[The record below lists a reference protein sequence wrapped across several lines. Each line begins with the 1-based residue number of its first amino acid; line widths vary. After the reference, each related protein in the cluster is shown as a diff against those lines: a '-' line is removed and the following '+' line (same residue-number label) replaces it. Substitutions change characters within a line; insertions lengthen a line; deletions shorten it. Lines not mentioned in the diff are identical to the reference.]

1 MLDNQQQ
8 LDNALRQVCEIE
20 TIAREL
26 YEMNKTAFDGNKLLS
41 KSFKDFFLVLT
52 ETKARLENPTLSIA
66 MVGTTSAGKST
77 IVNALSRRNVA
88 PMEKKETSAGILKLI
103 HSDKRSI
110 NIVKTKGAK
119 WAVGTTSD
127 ISDDETQAMIAGIY
141 DKYKRFIKTAAAP
154 EIVVSGPLQWQTNRE
169 LLDLPENLNVEFID
183 LPGLKTLT
191 DNKNLSVIQS
201 ALSKSLCVIAMDFND
216 VDEKR
221 KELLLEEL
229 KDIVKAMSGKT
240 DSLLF
245 LLNKVDDVKS
255 TDVPVDIVINGGLHN
270 GIKVKGLKKTIA
282 EGLALGKKD
291 NINIIPF
298 VGLLLYDIE
307 QAIVKDAKGNIID
320 YNSQKL
326 SELFEDCENV
336 FSKNKKSF
344 TEEEKKTYRFVHDAI
359 EDGDNIST
367 EIMVKFSE
375 LCYRI
380 SHASEFYEELRSRIQ
395 NSFNDIVICPIIFD
409 LNNNLNKLIADVVSY
424 ININKKAS
432 KLELFSERLGVLKMK
447 LFLLG
452 TNSEET
458 YESINQELG
467 KISDELDGLKVAEDE
482 DALFVYNRMKRDVAK
497 LKETIAQHPMGFIDA
512 QIEDINNSIT
522 DITMNLV
529 GLQGA
534 DNVNKYLNDIKD
546 TNRAVNV
553 FNGISSI
560 PENIK
565 KRLIAEVITP
575 FRKSIDGK
583 KTKGE
588 FVQLASQTMPYVFAE
603 SMGGQYS
610 NLFNL
615 FYNTFSSFT
624 NRDLYWEQK
633 SSSPYSDSWEKNVKE
648 VYHSVDVRM
657 RDILSKKTNIY
668 FQLDTNTFVSVLN
681 KYLHEELNLILK
693 ELRKK
698 LKVSDTDLS
707 VLIDNLMNVK
717 QHKIVMPD
725 TLFQFTT
732 PQGTD
737 GDVGYDSRRILDYYE
752 THSCSSDEAVYK
764 TVYDKYYLYKYEN
777 SKSVYLRWDAGI
789 EKSFAPFWSIITG
802 WIRDSVQSYM
812 ENIRESSL
820 QVAEMTTSFL
830 DEKMSQIN
838 ANNKVNIAIY
848 EKLEE
853 KVKQLSL
860 IKML

>member
-1 MLDNQQQ
+1 
-8 LDNALRQVCEIE
+8 
-20 TIAREL
+20 
-26 YEMNKTAFDGNKLLS
+26 
-41 KSFKDFFLVLT
+41 
-52 ETKARLENPTLSIA
+52 
-66 MVGTTSAGKST
+66 
-77 IVNALSRRNVA
+77 
-88 PMEKKETSAGILKLI
+88 
-103 HSDKRSI
+103 
-110 NIVKTKGAK
+110 
-119 WAVGTTSD
+119 
-127 ISDDETQAMIAGIY
+127 
-141 DKYKRFIKTAAAP
+141 
-154 EIVVSGPLQWQTNRE
+154 
-169 LLDLPENLNVEFID
+169 
-183 LPGLKTLT
+183 
-191 DNKNLSVIQS
+191 
-201 ALSKSLCVIAMDFND
+201 
-216 VDEKR
+216 
-221 KELLLEEL
+221 
-229 KDIVKAMSGKT
+229 
-240 DSLLF
+240 
-245 LLNKVDDVKS
+245 
-255 TDVPVDIVINGGLHN
+255 
-270 GIKVKGLKKTIA
+270 
-282 EGLALGKKD
+282 
-291 NINIIPF
+291 
-298 VGLLLYDIE
+298 
-307 QAIVKDAKGNIID
+307 
-320 YNSQKL
+320 
-326 SELFEDCENV
+326 
-336 FSKNKKSF
+336 
-344 TEEEKKTYRFVHDAI
+344 
-359 EDGDNIST
+359 
-367 EIMVKFSE
+367 
-375 LCYRI
+375 
-380 SHASEFYEELRSRIQ
+380 
-395 NSFNDIVICPIIFD
+395 
-409 LNNNLNKLIADVVSY
+409 
-424 ININKKAS
+424 
-432 KLELFSERLGVLKMK
+432 
-447 LFLLG
+447 
-452 TNSEET
+452 
-458 YESINQELG
+458 
-467 KISDELDGLKVAEDE
+467 
-482 DALFVYNRMKRDVAK
+482 MKRDVAK

-624 NRDLYWEQK
+624 NRDLKKKKK